1 MATNLLNCTVTTYS
15 SLEDV
20 GDIVSGNLLNLNPE
34 GAIARQIIS
43 DPVIQAATVISSAYW
58 PNSTPLNALP
68 PSIYV
73 LIIEADP
80 GFTVS
85 AQEITISGN
94 SPVET
99 ISDANNLT
107 TYSWSP
113 LLTPGVDI
121 GENVEAVILCDTTGP
136 HALGNKIV
144 ATIVIDPNFVMPAN
158 DVTINID
165 FDGAAVLYEVP
176 TPEPEAPE
184 EPTGTLTITPIGRM
198 LAFAFSD
205 CVGYNEDDPTG
216 YGATQAQ
223 GENFLSGLEAGQI
236 GIAGYPCTQLSS
248 FPNEGVF
255 VTGIIS
261 DEFGNEYETHS
272 SNTFLSPTGGGP
284 DFLNENSDIAIPL
297 PENTYGPTNFIIPGA
312 SSDSIRFALNLGD
325 GTVNGNIPE
334 SIYIKFVAFSFTGVT
349 TGDYA
354 APPQPSPP
362 FTPLYINP
370 NNCQPV
376 FQKNSAY
383 SNIDNN
389 IVDTGTYSPGSTTA
403 PFVFAETPSA
413 TYNFDDVCYIQ
424 NYEVTEIF
432 PEEGWGTE
440 TNAVL
445 VRIDFN
451 PNYTFNIVEGQNN
464 NQSMGIALSGLTT
477 ENVAGETLTDPSAP
491 YNNSYN
497 YLSFD
502 SFPLGNGVEFNINII
517 DGQG

>member
-15 SLEDV
+15 SVENEGDV
-20 GDIVSGNLLNLNPE
+20 VFLL
-34 GAIARQIIS
+34 GANQAEFIENQEIT
-43 DPVIQAATVISSAYW
+43 DPVIQAALEVNPDNWNNNNNTLPSPFIKALVI
-58 PNSTPLNALP
+58 TP
-68 PSIYV
+68 
-73 LIIEADP
+73 DP
-80 GFTVS
+80 GFTIS
-85 AQEITISGN
+85 AAEINIADQPATNVGVLNGAVNGQTSYFFHALNGATL
-94 SPVET
+94 PAEVY
-99 ISDANNLT
+99 AVVLT
-107 TYSWSP
+107 
-113 LLTPGVDI
+113 
-121 GENVEAVILCDTTGP
+121 DTTGP
-136 HALGNKIV
+136 HVLGNKV
-144 ATIVIDPNFVMPAN
+144 AATIILYTTFTMPAN

>member
-15 SLEDV
+15 SLEFQ
-20 GDIVSGNLLNLNPE
+20 GDATTQQAAGGQLES
-34 GAIARQIIS
+34 QIIT
-43 DPVIQAATVISSAYW
+43 DPVIQAAVQIQSSTW
-58 PNSTPLNALP
+58 DNNNNELP
-68 PSIYV
+68 VGTYV
-73 LIIEADP
+73 LIITPDP
-80 GFTVS
+80 GFTIS
-85 AQEITISGN
+85 AEEI
-94 SPVET
+94 
-99 ISDANNLT
+99 NLNEQ
-107 TYSWSP
+107 
-113 LLTPGVDI
+113 PGV
-121 GENVEAVILCDTTGP
+121 AVNAQGGGTCYTWSAIDALFTGVQTVPTGVGYVSVKDSTTA
-136 HALGNKIV
+136 HALGNVIV
-144 ATIVIDPNFVMPAN
+144 ATVSIAGFEMPAN

-198 LAFAFSD
+198 LPFAFSD
-205 CVGYNEDDPTG
+205 CVGFNDDDPTG

-223 GENFLSGLEAGQI
+223 GEDFLSGLEAGQI

-325 GTVNGNIPE
+325 GTANNNLPT
-334 SIYIKFVAFSFTGVT
+334 SIYIKFVAFSFIGT
-349 TGDYA
+349 TPGNYA
-354 APPQPSPP
+354 APPQPNPP

-424 NYEVTEIF
+424 DHQVTEIF

-451 PNYTFNIVEGQNN
+451 PNYTFNIIEGQNN

-491 YNNSYN
+491 YNNSYD
-497 YLSFD
+497 YLSYD
-502 SFPLGNGVEFNINII
+502 SFTDNGVEFNFNII